1 MSEAIELGLAP
12 PKEGDL
18 EPTAALDS
26 DHPEVMALAARLSED
41 GSAST
46 AATASRLF
54 AHVRDRV
61 RYDPF
66 VLSSNPD
73 DYRASAIL
81 RAEAGYC
88 VQKAVALAALAR
100 AAGIP
105 ARLGFADVRNHLQTP
120 RLRELM
126 GTELFVGHGYSVLW
140 IDEAWVKA
148 SPAFNRELCER
159 HGVSPLDFDG
169 REDAL
174 LHAFDGA
181 GRPYMSYERE
191 RGTYSD
197 LPLEWLLGI
206 YRCTYPS
213 LAR

>member
-18 EPTAALDS
+18 EPTVALDS

-41 GSAST
+41 GSAPT
-46 AATASRLF
+46 TVTASRLF

-66 VLSSNPD
+66 VLSSDPD

-81 RAEAGYC
+81 RAKAGYC

-191 RGTYSD
+191 RGTYGD
-197 LPLEWLLGI
+197 LPLEWLLGT